1 MEVCCHAIKGGTTVQ
16 RKKQEH
22 KDAAY
27 GALWKNRF
35 AGKNKAPY
43 LTGEV
48 TLSEAFMDGLI
59 SRYDTEG
66 EIRLSI
72 GGWKRIAENSSEP
85 YIVVKLAFPFKASS
99 QQDTDEDWELL

>member
-1 MEVCCHAIKGGTTVQ
+1 MQ

-48 TLSEAFMDGLI
+48 TLSDAFMEELI
-59 SRYDTEG
+59 SRYDAEG
-66 EIRLSI
+66 EIRLSV
-72 GGWKRIAENSSEP
+72 GGWKRIAENTSEP
-85 YIVVKLAFPFKASS
+85 YIVVRLAFPFKA
-99 QQDTDEDWELL
+99 QNQAEPDEDWGLL